1 MYKTILNPNNRKW
14 IIVGTLFIAIICNY
28 LDRQLLSILKP
39 EILEHFHISDFEYAW
54 IVNIFL
60 ICYALMYPLSG
71 WLIDHFGPKRVL
83 LVGIAAWSLA
93 CIGGGYAPN
102 IWLFAMFRG
111 ILGLAEPTI
120 FAGQLVA
127 VTLWFEKKQ
136 RATANSLCTIGGS
149 LGAVIAPIVIAWL
162 MHIVSTWQHVFIL
175 SGIIGLIIAFIWFF
189 VYKTPSDDIL
199 KKTLSDNDT
208 LSKNETTSKKFSIK
222 ELFRTKTLWGGI
234 LIRLISDPVWYF
246 CCFWLP
252 GFLRNMGTREGLTT
266 RQTLD
271 MIQWIGGI
279 PFLVGAIGGVLTS
292 MWSDYMVKRGKFS
305 SLTARKISMIAVAAA
320 APLCMAVPFISDSG
334 TFSFHTKIALIITIF
349 SFVAVMCLSWL
360 YTLPVVLAESFP
372 IKNAATVMGICCG
385 AGALGSIVFNQFIGT
400 LSQQDWVILFILMG
414 TLHLITSLILW
425 KMVRKNIKQNN
436 IIKHKI
442 NLSQDENNN

>member
-1 MYKTILNPNNRKW
+1 MYKTLLKPDNRKW
-14 IIVGTLFIAIICNY
+14 AIVGTLFIAIICNY

-39 EILEHFHISDFEYAW
+39 EILGHFHIGDLEYAW

-60 ICYALMYPLSG
+60 VCYAVMYPLSG
-71 WLIDHFGPKRVL
+71 MLIDRFGPKRVL

-102 IWLFAMFRG
+102 VYLFATFRG

-162 MHIVSTWQHVFIL
+162 MHIVSNWQHVFIL
-175 SGIIGLIIAFIWFF
+175 SGIIGLVIALVWLG

-199 KKTLSDNDT
+199 RKTLADDGAAAEDE
-208 LSKNETTSKKFSIK
+208 SKSKKFSIG
-222 ELFRTKTLWGGI
+222 ELFRTRTLWGGI

-252 GFLRNMGTREGLTT
+252 GFLRSMGTEEGLTT

-271 MIQWIGGI
+271 MIQWVGGI
-279 PFLVGAIGGVLTS
+279 PFLAGAIGGVLTS
-292 MWSDYMVKRGKFS
+292 VWSDKMVKRGKLS
-305 SLTARKISMIAVAAA
+305 SLKARKISMIAVAAA
-320 APLCMAVPFISDSG
+320 APLCMAVPFISG
-334 TFSFHTKIALIITIF
+334 CATIAFQVKIALIITIF

-372 IKNAATVMGICCG
+372 IRNAATVMGICCG
-385 AGALGSIVFNQFIGT
+385 AGALGTIVFNQFVGT
-400 LSQQDWVILFILMG
+400 LSSQDWVLLFILMG
-414 TLHLITSLILW
+414 TLHLIASVILW
-425 KMVRKNIKQNN
+425 KMVRK
-436 IIKHKI
+436 
-442 NLSQDENNN
+442 EY